1 MATSVMYLNYLLQDI
16 KESFR
21 LLAEID
27 ERYVFDNT
35 GHFDRREEDI
45 FYFPQLCWGWTFDK
59 EDD

>member
-1 MATSVMYLNYLLQDI
+1 MYLNYLLQDI